1 MGSIDGKEIVR
12 CSHTDHFC
20 LRLQPSRLNR
30 LNIAPYKDLYKGRT
44 AVILGSGPTLQLFD
58 PVEADPNGQPILY
71 AGCNGVFRAF
81 PKVLDFLFVTHRHDV
96 KREDVQNLKVK
107 EKKFYAYF
115 REDMFQDAAL
125 ADEVIA
131 SGGYQFGSGFPWCGG
146 GPRWPLTDDVGH
158 YEFGGSCSVVFFA
171 VQFIL
176 YTGVDHLFFVGCD
189 ADDTG
194 YTNKTSFRQ
203 SAGDP
208 KPKLMEPSR
217 VKRQWDEVPHFV
229 RAHYPNVKIKVINP
243 RGLRKIGWQ
252 TGTTLSWD

>member
-1 MGSIDGKEIVR
+1 MSHAIASKPGGATKLALERVAASKKFNGVTLKQRKPVWRIPDTISVTNVSANTSMGSIDGKEI
-12 CSHTDHFC
+12 
-20 LRLQPSRLNR
+20 
-30 LNIAPYKDLYKGRT
+30 
-44 AVILGSGPTLQLFD
+44 
-58 PVEADPNGQPILY
+58 
-71 AGCNGVFRAF
+71 
-81 PKVLDFLFVTHRHDV
+81 
-96 KREDVQNLKVK
+96 NLKVK